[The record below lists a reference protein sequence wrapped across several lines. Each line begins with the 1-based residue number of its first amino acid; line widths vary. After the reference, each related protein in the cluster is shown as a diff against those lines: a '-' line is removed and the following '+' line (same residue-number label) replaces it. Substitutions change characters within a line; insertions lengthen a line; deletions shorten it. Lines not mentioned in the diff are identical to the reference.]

1 MPQVKGKNKI
11 SGKEVLQ
18 QRDRKH
24 NNETR
29 KHKKKNKSGMTNT
42 LSKVKN
48 TLQRIN
54 SGADD
59 TEDQIRDL

>member
-24 NNETR
+24 KNETR
-29 KHKKKNKSGMTNT
+29 KHKKKEQVRNDEYIK
-42 LSKVKN
+42 
-48 TLQRIN
+48 
-54 SGADD
+54 
-59 TEDQIRDL
+59 